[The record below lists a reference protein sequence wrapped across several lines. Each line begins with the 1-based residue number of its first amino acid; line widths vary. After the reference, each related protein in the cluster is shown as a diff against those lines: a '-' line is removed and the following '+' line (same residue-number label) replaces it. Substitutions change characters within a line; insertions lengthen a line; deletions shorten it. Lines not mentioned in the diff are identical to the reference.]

1 MTALEDAL
9 AIAEQ
14 ALEPGMRARLEI
26 HLAERLPQHPYR
38 PGLTPRPESGVI
50 FDISDRAGRTL
61 TSPDWRSSEAWTAG
75 FLLLRRG
82 YFWEAHEVLEPVW
95 LALPP
100 NAPERKQVQA
110 VIQTANAALKLEMGL
125 PRAALRLCAIAGA
138 LLDDAGSGDAMG
150 LPVQQVRV
158 YLEAVRRKATAGEEK

>member
-1 MTALEDAL
+1 MSDSGIPLPPHAHVPGRTPRHPEGAFDAFR
-9 AIAEQ
+9 APIR
-14 ALEPGMRARLEI
+14 PGMTPGDLARTD
-26 HLAERLPQHPYR
+26 AW
-38 PGLTPRPESGVI
+38 
-50 FDISDRAGRTL
+50 RAG
-61 TSPDWRSSEAWTAG
+61 WQ
-75 FLLLRRG
+75 FLNAG

>member
-82 YFWEAHEVLEPVW
+82 YFWEAHEVWEPVW
-95 LALPP
+95 HALAP
-100 NAPERKQVQA
+100 NGAERLFVQA
-110 VIQTANAALKLEMGL
+110 AIQHANARLKEAMGRD
-125 PRAALRLCAIAGA
+125 RAAARLHTLAGA
-138 LLDDAGSGDAMG
+138 QSEDA
-150 LPVQQVRV
+150 
-158 YLEAVRRKATAGEEK
+158 RRRGFRSEG

>member
-1 MTALEDAL
+1 MKPPEIPLPSHAYV
-9 AIAEQ
+9 
-14 ALEPGMRARLEI
+14 PGR
-26 HLAERLPQHPYR
+26 
-38 PGLTPRPESGVI
+38 TPRHAEGA
-50 FDISDRAGRTL
+50 FDVFHASVHGPLEETLAWRAG
-61 TSPDWRSSEAWTAG
+61 WHFIEGG
-75 FLLLRRG
+75 F
-82 YFWEAHEVLEPVW
+82 FWEAHEVLEPVW